1 MYELFYNLQAEPF
14 RLSPDHRFCF
24 NHRSY
29 AKAKSYMQYA
39 FHRAEGFVMITGRP
53 GTGKTTL
60 VNDLVD
66 SLSPS
71 DVSVAMLV
79 STQLD
84 AHDLLRMVA
93 YSFGLDGDL
102 PHKAMIIQQ
111 LTRLLTNHY
120 KEGRRALLI
129 IDEAQDLSVSALEE
143 LRLLTNL
150 QLNSQPLL
158 QIFLLGQEEL
168 KDLVHGPNMEQVHQ
182 RLVAA
187 YDLEALKENETKQ
200 YIKHRLDQVGWKGDP
215 AISEA
220 VYPVIYK
227 FSHGIPRRINLF
239 CSRLFLHG
247 SVEEKHKLA
256 VVDAKI
262 VIHEL
267 QLENL
272 ASLKMLSDIDF
283 DTPDKYEVADLESIE
298 PPIAAEPAPPSMQQ
312 PNHSPHSEQL
322 SSQARIEEKEILHK
336 QAVNRKSAV
345 SKQQKNT
352 KNNEQVLKQPVSR
365 QQVKSNRHDQPADK
379 KSSVGKQ
386 VNRPDD
392 ADENNSQKIAND
404 LDAEIDALDIDLD
417 GLSDNVDVLLHKNKE
432 PGQSTHK
439 VEITA
444 KPRNKFVTLVL
455 FVTVSLMLLTA
466 LLFATTSKTLDGK
479 INAAG
484 NWLDGI
490 SERVQ
495 ILLNSNT
502 EVEEKTINVDT
513 KPVAISPDNDTV
525 STSKIEREVLQ
536 LAKEDQL
543 EQRKNVGEELSIN
556 STVASTDERT
566 NTLSAGGNSLDETE
580 IHSAVEVEQSNK
592 SMEQNNDVNPVKALM
607 PTDIIATTSKQ
618 KKELKRMNLLWNRIK
633 LTSKALMSVS
643 YKRMTNIPP
652 ITWL

>member
-1 MYELFYNLQAEPF
+1 
-14 RLSPDHRFCF
+14 
-24 NHRSY
+24 
-29 AKAKSYMQYA
+29 
-39 FHRAEGFVMITGRP
+39 
-53 GTGKTTL
+53 
-60 VNDLVD
+60 
-66 SLSPS
+66 
-71 DVSVAMLV
+71 
-79 STQLD
+79 
-84 AHDLLRMVA
+84 
-93 YSFGLDGDL
+93 
-102 PHKAMIIQQ
+102 
-111 LTRLLTNHY
+111 
-120 KEGRRALLI
+120 
-129 IDEAQDLSVSALEE
+129 
-143 LRLLTNL
+143 
-150 QLNSQPLL
+150 
-158 QIFLLGQEEL
+158 
-168 KDLVHGPNMEQVHQ
+168 MEQVHQ

-312 PNHSPHSEQL
+312 PSHSPHSEQL
-322 SSQARIEEKEILHK
+322 SAQARIEEKEILHK

-379 KSSVGKQ
+379 KSSAGKQ

-432 PGQSTHK
+432 PGQSTDK

-513 KPVAISPDNDTV
+513 KPVALTPDNLTV
-525 STSKIEREVLQ
+525 STSNIEREVLQ

-543 EQRKNVGEELSIN
+543 EQRKSVEENLSN
-556 STVASTDERT
+556 KRAVENTDERT
-566 NTLSAGGNSLDETE
+566 NALSAVGNSLEEKE

-592 SMEQNNDVNPVKALM
+592 SMEKNNDVNPVKALM

-618 KKELKRMNLLWNRIK
+618 KDEKDESLVEPDKIDEQSADVSVIQKDDQYTSDNMAVKEQVMEENWLVKKLFFKFDSVDIQADDLIELRDIAGQLDASPESSALIIGYSDNVGDEKYNLNLSMKRARAVASYLASQDISTDRLRTDGRGVHPVEKKSESNSEE
-633 LTSKALMSVS
+633 TVS
-643 YKRMTNIPP
+643 DFSRMVEIYLIPP
-652 ITWL
+652 VNQE